1 MTFDEYNTDENF
13 DKKESSLDE
22 LVKLG
27 LEEGKSSDEI
37 KSSLSPKWQKS
48 KKIGEFDNYVTKYSK
63 PKEEQKEEVKETV
76 KTTAPETKTNI
87 TASDKNFTDSQ
98 FGLAD
103 YANDK
108 VRQSNA
114 AKSQENWD
122 ELAGTME
129 KQGQAFRRID
139 DKLVAQL
146 PTFLLKRYANG
157 EFGDVSD
164 DTTPEGKES
173 KKNAQLRL
181 AHFLLNGVGSK
192 LKMASNI
199 AMRTAGKAPMFEDTT
214 SDYEKYQQSNFA
226 KGMENRWR
234 KYEAETNAA
243 IDLATKEG
251 GNEQELRNTAQQI
264 TQTNKLNSAFNM
276 LNENQKVYALRVV
289 NKIGNEIGNLSDDQF
304 INMLIGFAVSGDNL
318 TWQEAAEI
326 LVGKFGKDALG
337 GKLGGK
343 IGGGKPVV
351 AGVGGSG
358 EDKPIA
364 ELEDG
369 TVIDPG
375 NWMSSKE
382 YKELV
387 AAADNLSNQYYN
399 GEIDADK
406 FRSEYAKLEEV
417 MKSHGIANSIHGIKP
432 IDKMIKANN
441 EMKLA
446 EIDEK
451 LTTLNKGVKKMDKEE
466 YLKQFNALRAE
477 AVKYGANDKQ
487 LAYIDKKKKR

>member
-13 DKKESSLDE
+13 KGKSTADE
-22 LVKLG
+22 LVKIG
-27 LEEGKSSDEI
+27 YDEGKTREDIEN
-37 KSSLSPKWQKS
+37 SLSPLWKED
-48 KKIGEFDNYVTKYSK
+48 KKGNVKKALDKYYK
-63 PKEEQKEEVKETV
+63 VEEPKEEKKEEVKETV
-76 KTTAPETKTNI
+76 KTTAPKVETKTNI
-87 TASDKNFTDSQ
+87 TTSDKNFTDSQ
-98 FGLAD
+98 FGIAD
-103 YANDK
+103 NALNE
-108 VRQSNA
+108 VRKSNA

-139 DKLVAQL
+139 DKLVAQI
-146 PTFLLKRYANG
+146 PTFMTKRYVDG
-157 EFGDVSD
+157 EFGDPKSTD
-164 DTTPEGKES
+164 AK
-173 KKNAQLRL
+173 LRL
-181 AHFLLNGVGSK
+181 AHFLVNGVGSK
-192 LKMASNI
+192 LKQASNI
-199 AMRTAGKAPMFEDTT
+199 AMKTAGKAPMFDDTT

-326 LVGKFGKDALG
+326 LVGKFGKDAIG

-343 IGGGKPVV
+343 INGGKPVV
-351 AGVGGSG
+351 AGLGGSG
-358 EDKPIA
+358 EDKPTA

-387 AAADNLSNQYYN
+387 AAADNLSNKYYN

-432 IDKMIKANN
+432 ADKMIETNN
-441 EMKLA
+441 KMKIA

-451 LTTLNKGVKKMDKEE
+451 LTTLNKGAKKMDKEE

-477 AVKYGANDKQ
+477 AVKYGADDKQ
-487 LAYIDKKKKR
+487 LAYMDKKKKR